1 MDERKLGELFSAAV
15 PNVPPP
21 SFNHRDVVAESHRV
35 QAQRRRT
42 ALLGGS
48 ALGIAILA
56 GAAVIGVAL
65 WTGTDA
71 NTVATSAGGSGEVV
85 GSTRNAPAAPNEVPR
100 EDASPSDKSLSA
112 ESPKQGGTPTG
123 NAGPPGPGTAPSGC
137 EKADPELAA
146 ALAGELRAA
155 DTSTQRPPDL
165 FCPPNSRGVALQ
177 VTDTSGNGGLIS
189 LAVTPKDGVFGS
201 LASGRPQGTQLRSA
215 TAKDGRHV
223 VLISEP
229 GTGSVEAPFEF
240 DLQGIVERIAGRL

>member
-1 MDERKLGELFSAAV
+1 MDERKLGELFNAAV

-21 SFNHRDVVAESHRV
+21 SFHHRDVVTESHRV

-48 ALGIAILA
+48 ALGIAVLA

-65 WTGTDA
+65 WTGTGA

-85 GSTRNAPAAPNEVPR
+85 ESTRNAPAAPNEVPR

-123 NAGPPGPGTAPSGC
+123 NAGPPGPGSAPSGC

-155 DTSTQRPPDL
+155 DPTTQRPPNL
-165 FCPPNSRGVALQ
+165 FCPPNSRGVALP
-177 VTDTSGNGGLIS
+177 VTDASGNGGLIS
-189 LAVTPKDGVFGS
+189 LVVAPKDAVFGS
-201 LASGRPQGTQLRSA
+201 LNEGRPQGTQLR
-215 TAKDGRHV
+215 TGTTKDGRHV

-229 GTGSVEAPFEF
+229 GTNSVEAPFESE
-240 DLQGIVERIAGRL
+240 LQNIATRIASRL

>member
-155 DTSTQRPPDL
+155 DSTTQRPPNL
-165 FCPPNSRGVALQ
+165 FCPPNSRGVALP
-177 VTDTSGNGGLIS
+177 VTDASGNSGLIS
-189 LAVTPKDGVFGS
+189 LVVAPKEGVFGS
-201 LASGRPQGTQLRSA
+201 LTQDKPQNTELRTGTASG
-215 TAKDGRHV
+215 GRHV
-223 VLISEP
+223 VLLSEP
-229 GTGSVEAPFEF
+229 GTGSVDAPFEF
-240 DLQGIVERIAGRL
+240 DLQNIVDRLAKRI

>member
-1 MDERKLGELFSAAV
+1 MDERKLGELFNAAV

-21 SFNHRDVVAESHRV
+21 SFHHRDVVLESHRV

-42 ALLGGS
+42 ALMGGS
-48 ALGIAILA
+48 ALGIVLLA

-71 NTVATSAGGSGEVV
+71 NTVATSAGGSGGVV
-85 GSTRNAPAAPNEVPR
+85 ESTRNAPAAPNEVPR
-100 EDASPSDKSLSA
+100 EDASSSDKSLSA
-112 ESPKQGGTPTG
+112 ESPKQGGTSTG

-155 DTSTQRPPDL
+155 DSGQRPPNL

-177 VTDTSGNGGLIS
+177 ATDASGNSGLIS
-189 LAVTPKDGVFGS
+189 LVVAPKDGVFGS
-201 LASGRPQGTQLRSA
+201 LTEGKPQGTQLRPA

-240 DLQGIVERIAGRL
+240 DLQGIVQRIADRL